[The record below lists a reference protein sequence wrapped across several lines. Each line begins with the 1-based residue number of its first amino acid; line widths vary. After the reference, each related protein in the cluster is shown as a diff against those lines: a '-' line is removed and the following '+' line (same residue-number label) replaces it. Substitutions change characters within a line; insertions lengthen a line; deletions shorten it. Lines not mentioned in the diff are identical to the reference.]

1 MVGVDD
7 DYSGDGG
14 GGVFGAEVHL
24 VVLIHEVVQQPA
36 FVRPAVS
43 SCNWCNDD
51 DDHDDGDDD
60 MMIFTRRSDG
70 FCAQQRLFECF
81 RGNILVLSLQPF
93 FYYRGLFSLSFFV
106 VIFLLCI
113 CASTGFDILRLWLVG
128 V

>member
-7 DYSGDGG
+7 NYSGDGG
-14 GGVFGAEVHL
+14 VFFGGEVHL

-60 MMIFTRRSDG
+60 FYLEVRWV
-70 FCAQQRLFECF
+70 F
-81 RGNILVLSLQPF
+81 VLNNVSLN
-93 FYYRGLFSLSFFV
+93 
-106 VIFLLCI
+106 
-113 CASTGFDILRLWLVG
+113 ASVATF
-128 V
+128 